1 MPFESRVFSLAKD
14 AEHPDE
20 NQDACRIDPARAVA
34 VIADG
39 VATGIFSRRWAEI
52 LASATLAA
60 PPEVADKEAFAAWLS
75 ERRQAWSA
83 GIDVDGLAWFQKPK
97 MRQGAFSTLLW
108 VRLDPVEAD
117 EAAPEPAFRLR
128 ARAIGDS
135 CLLHVRGGQVLTS
148 FPIERSEELDA
159 DPVVLGSLDL
169 GRDHL
174 LEFQSLEA
182 TCRPGDLV
190 VLCTDAVAHW
200 ALKRQERGDPPQW
213 DRYWD
218 VSEPDWQQ
226 EIAELRS
233 QQQMRYDDAT
243 LALLRV
249 VEKLAEAE
257 RREQVAGAAATEAE
271 TGQTAENPGPPLLEQ
286 AAPGPPPLGPGAPVQ
301 LDPQPPPLPDWK
313 ARLKSLSGEFAQQVS
328 EQLSRGLKQLK
339 KAKGSADEAIRKY
352 REKRRSRD
360 KDEKK

>member
-1 MPFESRVFSLAKD
+1 MPFEHRVFSLAKD

-52 LASATLAA
+52 LAAATLAS
-60 PPEVADKEAFAAWLS
+60 PPDVADEAAFAAWLA
-75 ERRQAWSA
+75 EQRRAWSA
-83 GIDVDGLAWFQKPK
+83 GIDLDGLTWFQKPK

-108 VRLDPVEAD
+108 VRLDPVETN
-117 EAAPEPAFRLR
+117 EPAAEPVFRLR

-135 CLLHVRGGQVLTS
+135 CLLHVRAGRVLRT
-148 FPIERSEELDA
+148 FPIEHSEELDA

-174 LEFQSLEA
+174 LEFQSLET

-200 ALKRQERGDPPQW
+200 ALKRQEQGDPPRW
-213 DRYWD
+213 DRYWGM
-218 VSEPDWQQ
+218 SGPDWQR
-226 EIAELRS
+226 EIADLRS
-233 QQQMRYDDAT
+233 RREMRYDDAT

-249 VEKLAEAE
+249 VDKAVEPE
-257 RREQVAGAAATEAE
+257 RGE
-271 TGQTAENPGPPLLEQ
+271 T
-286 AAPGPPPLGPGAPVQ
+286 APGTAARVAESGQPAEKPG
-301 LDPQPPPLPDWK
+301 PPPLPDWR
-313 ARLKSLSGEFAQQVS
+313 ARLKSLSGEFAEQLSQQV
-328 EQLSRGLKQLK
+328 SRGLKQLR
-339 KAKGSADEAIRKY
+339 KARDSADEAIRKY
-352 REKRRSRD
+352 RDRLRLHD
-360 KDEKK
+360 KDDDKGEENE

>member
-20 NQDACRIDPARAVA
+20 NQDACRVDPARAVA

-52 LASATLAA
+52 LSDATLAG
-60 PPEVADKEAFAAWLS
+60 PPEVDDRPAFAAWLS
-75 ERRQAWSA
+75 ERRRDWSA

-108 VRLDPVEAD
+108 VRLDPIDAD
-117 EAAPEPAFRLR
+117 GAAPETAFRLR

-135 CLLHVRGGQVLTS
+135 CLLHLREGQVLAT
-148 FPIERSEELDA
+148 FPIERAEELDA

-174 LEFQSLEA
+174 LEFRSLEA
-182 TCRPGDLV
+182 DCRLGDLV

-200 ALKRQERGDPPQW
+200 ALTHQEAGDPPRW

-218 VSEPDWQQ
+218 MSEPDWQQ
-226 EIAELRS
+226 EIADLRS
-233 QQQMRYDDAT
+233 RREMRYDDAT
-243 LALLRV
+243 LVLLRV
-249 VEKLAEAE
+249 VEKVAQDGRA
-257 RREQVAGAAATEAE
+257 EQVAGSAAAA
-271 TGQTAENPGPPLLEQ
+271 AKPP
-286 AAPGPPPLGPGAPVQ
+286 AGPPPLEPAVPPP
-301 LDPQPPPLPDWK
+301 LEPQRPPPLPDWK
-313 ARLKSLSGEFAQQVS
+313 TRLRTLSAEFAQQVG

-339 KAKGSADEAIRKY
+339 KARESADEAIRKY
-352 REKRRSRD
+352 RQKRPPHDADED
-360 KDEKK
+360 KDEKDG